1 MPNRKPKNKSGKT
14 TQRTNTNAK
23 IASLEKKL
31 ARMSTSGRAPRSSN
45 VTPAGNM
52 LLHGANTV
60 AGFFGAP
67 KIFGSGAYR
76 MTNSMFDTEAQVP
89 VMHSESEKIVFR
101 HRQYIGDV
109 ACNGPTF
116 TTKTFAVNPGL
127 SSSFPFL
134 ASMAG
139 SFQEYSFKGL
149 VYEYRS
155 TSATALVSGTNTA
168 MGSVSMAMQYRSDA
182 PGFIS
187 KLTMQNEMWAT
198 ECRPSENMVLPV
210 ECDPKENYTK
220 IQYVRN
226 APPPTNSDIK
236 TFDLGRLT
244 VATSG
249 FPTGATNVIGELWAS
264 YEIEFHKPSTTLG
277 GSEAVTLNINIPG
290 ASGTNPFGTTSGTI
304 TSNSFSPLP
313 LPYGPLGYINGGGAP
328 GGTNTFFFPLDSQ
341 GYYLMSYS
349 ALGTSTAL
357 ATVPALSYSSNI
369 VQVSGQQTLVGSTT
383 TTFFFNVIVLIT
395 PNGSVP
401 NVGIASG
408 GMPTS
413 LTRVS
418 LTVTQLFD
426 QPSPAYF
433 V

>member
-1 MPNRKPKNKSGKT
+1 MPNRKPRNKSGKT

-101 HRQYIGDV
+101 HREYIGDV

-116 TTKTFAVNPGL
+116 TTRTYAVNPGL
-127 SSSFPFL
+127 NSSFPFL

-226 APPPTNSDIK
+226 APP
-236 TFDLGRLT
+236 RLT
-244 VATSG
+244 VILKRS
-249 FPTGATNVIGELWAS
+249 ILDDS
-264 YEIEFHKPSTTLG
+264 L
-277 GSEAVTLNINIPG
+277 
-290 ASGTNPFGTTSGTI
+290 
-304 TSNSFSPLP
+304 LP
-313 LPYGPLGYINGGGAP
+313 LQDSLLAPQTSSGNSGPRMRLSFISLRL
-328 GGTNTFFFPLDSQ
+328 PL
-341 GYYLMSYS
+341 
-349 ALGTSTAL
+349 
-357 ATVPALSYSSNI
+357 V
-369 VQVSGQQTLVGSTT
+369 
-383 TTFFFNVIVLIT
+383 VLRPLHSI
-395 PNGSVP
+395 S
-401 NVGIASG
+401 
-408 GMPTS
+408 TS
-413 LTRVS
+413 LEPVVPIRLVPRVARSRVTVSPPS
-418 LTVTQLFD
+418 LCPMDL
-426 QPSPAYF
+426 
-433 V
+433 